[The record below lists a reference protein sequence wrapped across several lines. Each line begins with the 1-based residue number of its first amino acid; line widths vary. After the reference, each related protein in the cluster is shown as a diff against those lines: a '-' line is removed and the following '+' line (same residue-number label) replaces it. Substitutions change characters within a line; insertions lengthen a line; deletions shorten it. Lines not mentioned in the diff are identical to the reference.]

1 MHTQKEFL
9 LASSITLWY
18 LAIDLIESSALF
30 LNISATDLRAAA
42 ALVLA
47 GLKANGITRVR
58 NLKYLD
64 RGYYN
69 FHIKLQQLGADVER
83 VNVEETPVEKTPQT
97 IA

>member
-1 MHTQKEFL
+1 
-9 LASSITLWY
+9 
-18 LAIDLIESSALF
+18 
-30 LNISATDLRAAA
+30 TDLRAAA

-58 NLKYLD
+58 NMTYLD

-69 FHIKLQQLGADVER
+69 FHIKLQQLRADVER
-83 VNVEETPVEKTPQT
+83 VDMYQTSAEKSAQT

>member
-1 MHTQKEFL
+1 AEV
-9 LASSITLWY
+9 Y
-18 LAIDLIESSALF
+18 
-30 LNISATDLRAAA
+30 ATDLRAAA

-58 NLKYLD
+58 NLNYID

-83 VNVEETPVEKTPQT
+83 VDMDQTPAEKTEQT